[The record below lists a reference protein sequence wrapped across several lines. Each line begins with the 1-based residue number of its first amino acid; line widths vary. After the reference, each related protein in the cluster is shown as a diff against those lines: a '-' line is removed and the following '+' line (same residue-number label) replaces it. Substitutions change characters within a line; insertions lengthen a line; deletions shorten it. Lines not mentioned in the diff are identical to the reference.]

1 MDRGN
6 IDQNPAYVEITPD
19 FYCDETG
26 EPFVKCIECE
36 TDLIDSQEQYFIEKA
51 KRRYP
56 NTQETL
62 TIFEFAICLSC
73 TTKLNQSL
81 SQESLRKI
89 TEFQTNLLRNSHYAS
104 SERFT
109 TSSSSENV
117 LDTCLFTGNKISM
130 CDEYQLVGAFRGDKM
145 ILHDLPFAI
154 SGEVIEAMSEILSE
168 QTKEEFDGFVS
179 KHFTGPP
186 ELQELWGKPKLI
198 HI

>member
-6 IDQNPAYVEITPD
+6 IDQKPAYVEIVPD

-26 EPFVKCIECE
+26 EPFVNCMECE
-36 TDLIDSQEQYFIEKA
+36 TDLIASDEQYFIEKA
-51 KRRYP
+51 RRRYP

-73 TTKLNQSL
+73 ATNLNQSL
-81 SQESLRKI
+81 SKESL
-89 TEFQTNLLRNSHYAS
+89 
-104 SERFT
+104 
-109 TSSSSENV
+109 
-117 LDTCLFTGNKISM
+117 NKISEFQADLLRETYKSDSELHSNSGGVGNALNA
-130 CDEYQLVGAFRGDKM
+130 CLFSGNEISKCEEYQLVGAFRGNKM

-154 SGEVIEAMSEILSE
+154 SGEIIEAMSEVLSDE
-168 QTKEEFDGFVS
+168 TKDEFDGFIS

-198 HI
+198 LI